1 MKDMCNHC
9 NVNTDMVSVSALC
22 WSIISAVCITL
33 LLSWF
38 FFHHFL
44 FKKKDYPKFC
54 QRLDNT
60 IEWIGYWLQRL
71 WYAFLFIGSTI
82 YIYIN
87 FEQCSNLT
95 FTSDF
100 NGDNVIFVFWLILL
114 ILPLFERFE
123 GFGVNI
129 KLKRQND
136 ISSKAANKAMGQLMN
151 ATELETLYKN
161 GGTNEQ

>member
-1 MKDMCNHC
+1 MKGMCNHC

-33 LLSWF
+33 LLSWLI
-38 FFHHFL
+38 FHHFL

-82 YIYIN
+82 YIYLN

-136 ISSKAANKAMGQLMN
+136 VSSKAANNAMRELMN
-151 ATELETLYKN
+151 VDDLNVLHSKN
-161 GGTNEQ
+161 GGANE

>member
-1 MKDMCNHC
+1 MKDMCYC
-9 NVNTDMVSVSALC
+9 NINENMVSVTTLC
-22 WSIISAVCITL
+22 WSVIFAIGLTFVISWL
-33 LLSWF
+33 
-38 FFHHFL
+38 FFHHLL

-54 QRLDNT
+54 QRVEYLV
-60 IEWIGYWLQRL
+60 EWLGYWLQRL

-82 YIYIN
+82 YLFFN
-87 FEQCSNLT
+87 FEQCSKLT

-136 ISSKAANKAMGQLMN
+136 ISSKAANNAMGNPMN
-151 ATELETLYKN
+151 VDELNVLHNKN
-161 GGTNEQ
+161 GGANE

>member
-1 MKDMCNHC
+1 MCNHC
-9 NVNTDMVSVSALC
+9 NVNTDMVSVSTLC

-33 LLSWF
+33 LLSWLI
-38 FFHHFL
+38 FHHFL

-60 IEWIGYWLQRL
+60 IEWIGYWPQRL
-71 WYAFLFIGSTI
+71 WYAFLFIGSTV
-82 YIYIN
+82 YIFLN
-87 FEQCSNLT
+87 FGQCSNLT

-100 NGDNVIFVFWLILL
+100 NGENVIFVFWLILL

-129 KLKRQND
+129 KLRHQNKK
-136 ISSKAANKAMGQLMN
+136 SVQAANNAMGQLMN
-151 ATELETLYKN
+151 VDELEALHKN
-161 GGTNEQ
+161 GGTNE

>member
-1 MKDMCNHC
+1 MRGMCCHC
-9 NVNTDMVSVSALC
+9 NLNSDVIPVSTLW
-22 WSIISAVCITL
+22 WSVASVICITIL
-33 LLSWF
+33 ISWIV
-38 FFHHFL
+38 FHHLL
-44 FKKKDYPKFC
+44 FKKSVYPTLC
-54 QRLDNT
+54 QRCENA

-82 YIYIN
+82 YIYFN

-95 FTSDF
+95 FTSKF
-100 NGDNVIFVFWLILL
+100 NGFNVIFLFWLVPL

-136 ISSKAANKAMGQLMN
+136 VSSKAANNAMRELMN
-151 ATELETLYKN
+151 VDDLNVLHSKN
-161 GGTNEQ
+161 GGANE